1 LQCAEA
7 ELKKQKLDVVRAP
20 FGYYKEFALKCKG
33 HPLAEL
39 SREITAEEVKS
50 GERESKEKAKYDEKV
65 KLKGK
70 DRYLIL
76 TYEGKEFEITDY
88 KFKSEDENF
97 RMLVEKEAL
106 KKGLEGGREPKFIRY
121 VNKFQIEAEPMSDK
135 GHMRYGPSGT
145 LIFNL
150 IADYSEKIAHSLG
163 IPVYVVKG
171 TNMFN
176 LREKAVKEHADL
188 FGDRLYSLEV
198 DKERFVM
205 RYAACHQ
212 QFAMIKDWNISYKNM
227 PFGALEIAD
236 SYRLEQPGELL
247 LAFRTRR
254 MDMPDLH
261 IFCRDLNEAREWF
274 EKTHNKIYEEVYN
287 LGRDYE
293 ILFNFSSKRHYEQ
306 NKDWVTNLLRKK
318 KKNALLHFYPEGINY
333 YWTFNIEYMIID
345 ELKRPRE
352 IATVQID
359 TGNAHRFNI
368 RYIDKNGKESYP
380 IILHT
385 ALLGTIGR
393 YIFALLDTI
402 VQRENKGKKAELPF
416 WLSPTQV
423 RIIPVSEKYVDEAI
437 KLGKEFNDEQ
447 IRTDVDD
454 RQLHVQKRILE
465 AEQDWVPYII
475 VLGEKELQSKTLA
488 VRISERTKVWKDK
501 EGRKEAVSSLVEG
514 KTKEQ
519 LIKELKEKQGDKPF
533 RQLPLPMLLG
543 KRPKF
548 IG

>member
-1 LQCAEA
+1 
-7 ELKKQKLDVVRAP
+7 
-20 FGYYKEFALKCKG
+20 
-33 HPLAEL
+33 
-39 SREITAEEVKS
+39 
-50 GERESKEKAKYDEKV
+50 
-65 KLKGK
+65 
-70 DRYLIL
+70 
-76 TYEGKEFEITDY
+76 
-88 KFKSEDENF
+88 
-97 RMLVEKEAL
+97 
-106 KKGLEGGREPKFIRY
+106 
-121 VNKFQIEAEPMSDK
+121 
-135 GHMRYGPSGT
+135 
-145 LIFNL
+145 
-150 IADYSEKIAHSLG
+150 
-163 IPVYVVKG
+163 
-171 TNMFN
+171 
-176 LREKAVKEHADL
+176 
-188 FGDRLYSLEV
+188 
-198 DKERFVM
+198 
-205 RYAACHQ
+205 
-212 QFAMIKDWNISYKNM
+212 
-227 PFGALEIAD
+227 
-236 SYRLEQPGELL
+236 
-247 LAFRTRR
+247 
-254 MDMPDLH
+254 
-261 IFCRDLNEAREWF
+261 
-274 EKTHNKIYEEVYN
+274 
-287 LGRDYE
+287 
-293 ILFNFSSKRHYEQ
+293 
-306 NKDWVTNLLRKK
+306 
-318 KKNALLHFYPEGINY
+318 LLHFYPEGINY